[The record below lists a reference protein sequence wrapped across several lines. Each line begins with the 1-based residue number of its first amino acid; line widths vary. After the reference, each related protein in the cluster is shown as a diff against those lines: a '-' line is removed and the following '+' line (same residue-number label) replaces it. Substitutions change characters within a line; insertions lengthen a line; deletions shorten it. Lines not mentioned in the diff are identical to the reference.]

1 MEQPKQNIIKISDEL
16 LTTLIKFREVNPEFT
31 FSLRSRNSVQSK
43 ESRLE
48 IGQWF
53 QGSNYIY
60 VPLFKKGDKARKV
73 KTIGF
78 QIRFNNDGSIRD
90 NYVEIS
96 FKRGIYDKNDISFH
110 EELALKLGI
119 SLNEHH
125 HGTKLYPD
133 NNYLSNLTDYVTRV
147 RSMAIEGLKKYGLEN
162 DYIVSMEDFEKKLNN
177 TLKIRGKLNAPL
189 QSIFT

>member
-1 MEQPKQNIIKISDEL
+1 MNLPKQNIIKISDEL
-16 LTTLIKFREVNPEFT
+16 LTTLLKFREVNPEFT

-78 QIRFNNDGSIRD
+78 QMRFNKDGSIRD

-96 FKRGIYDKNDISFH
+96 FKRGVYDENDISFH
-110 EELALKLGI
+110 EELALRLGI
-119 SLNEHH
+119 ELNENH
-125 HGTKLYPD
+125 HGIKPYPD
-133 NNYLSNLTDYVTRV
+133 NNYLSNLTDYITRV
-147 RSMAIEGLKKYGLEN
+147 RSMAIDGLKKYGLEN
-162 DYIVSMEDFEKKLNN
+162 EYLVPKADFEKKLNN
-177 TLKIRGKLNAPL
+177 TLQIKRKLNTPL